1 MLKNQL
7 SKLFRKSSV
16 ERIMQIESS
25 KVEKNPYQPRK
36 DFAEQDIIN
45 LASSIQEYGVIQPIT
60 VRKVKQGYQLIAG
73 ERRLRACILLG
84 FKEIPAIVQEMD
96 DAMMAAVSL
105 VENLQRKELNYFEEA
120 EAYRMIMDKFSIT
133 QEELA
138 KKVGKSQSSI
148 ANKVRLLR
156 LADEVKN
163 LMIPEYITERHARA
177 VLKLNSIETQKYL
190 VKKIYE
196 QELTVKETEE
206 LVEIL
211 RRHNIPKSKK
221 TEEGGQQVSMLI
233 KDSRIFLNTIKETVL
248 RAKQIGIEIIMT
260 EVDDEEA
267 YEIYIKVPKEK
278 NLMKSVS

>member
-25 KVEKNPYQPRK
+25 KVEKNPYQPRR

-221 TEEGGQQVSMLI
+221 IEEGGQQVSMLI